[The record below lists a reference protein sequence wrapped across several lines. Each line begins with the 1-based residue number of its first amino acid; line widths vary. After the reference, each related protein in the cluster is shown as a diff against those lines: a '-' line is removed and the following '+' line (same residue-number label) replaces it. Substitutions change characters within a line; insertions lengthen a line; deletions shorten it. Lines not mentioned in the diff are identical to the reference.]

1 MRSRIA
7 KATILTLST
16 ILLVFVIVLYWYVMP
31 VEAAAPTKTTA
42 FDTID
47 AWQSLAAATLATGNS
62 EDISASYNTTVYVE
76 VALTH
81 ANAQDG
87 VTVIIETSMLT
98 GDDWVE
104 LTRFKGTAETP
115 GLDDLDEGG
124 GTSAGDTTITL
135 TDATTDEFDVIGR
148 RWFIVDTTVADS
160 EVVRTKSI
168 AGNTVTLCQ
177 DAKHAHADAEVV
189 TDRVDQ
195 FQVRIPFPAAF
206 VRVLVNNT
214 DADASCHWRSHCS
227 KVTAAPG

>member
-1 MRSRIA
+1 MRRVLGI
-7 KATILTLST
+7 TVGTLALFC
-16 ILLVFVIVLYWYVMP
+16 LLFVGGTP
-31 VEAAAPTKTTA
+31 KDARAAAPTKTTA

-47 AWQSLAAATLATGNS
+47 AWQSLAAATLAVGNS
-62 EDISASYNTTVYVE
+62 EDVSASYSTVVYVE
-76 VALTH
+76 VALTG
-81 ANAQDG
+81 AAAQDG
-87 VTVIIETSMLT
+87 VTVIVEIAPLP

-104 LTRFKGTAETP
+104 LAAFTGTAETP
-115 GLDDLDEGG
+115 GVDDLNEAG

-148 RWFIVDTTVADS
+148 RWFIVDTTVAES

-168 AGNTVTLCQ
+168 AGNVVTLCQ
-177 DAKHAHADAEVV
+177 DAKYAHADAEVV

-195 FQVRIPFPAAF
+195 WPVRLPFPASY

-214 DADASCHWRSHCS
+214 DADAAVHWRSHCS